1 MTYQTAFKAG
11 QEDKA
16 NGFNEFNNP
25 YSTEEAR
32 QAWRDG
38 FASPDSVD
46 PSDNELR
53 IIHKYASRAQAESEA
68 LDYSKAMQTTVT
80 VFKLIDGRYGN
91 AAGFGRKPYQAQE
104 GCSEIAKYVSGVQIF

>member
-1 MTYQTAFKAG
+1 MTISRIAHLAEPKLT
-11 QEDKA
+11 
-16 NGFNEFNNP
+16 NP

-38 FASPDSVD
+38 FASPDSVE

-91 AAGFGRKPYQAQE
+91 AAGFGRKPYQAQD
-104 GCSEIAKYVSGVQIF
+104 GCSEIAKYVSGAQIF

>member
-16 NGFNEFNNP
+16 NGFSEFNNP

-38 FASPDSVD
+38 FASPGN
-46 PSDNELR
+46 PSDNELQ
-53 IIHKYASRAQAESEA
+53 IIHKYASRAQAEDEA

-80 VFKLIDGRYGN
+80 VFKLDDGRYGN
-91 AAGFGRKPYQAQE
+91 AAGLGRKPYQARE
-104 GCSEIAKYVSGVQIF
+104 GSSEIAKFVSGVQLF